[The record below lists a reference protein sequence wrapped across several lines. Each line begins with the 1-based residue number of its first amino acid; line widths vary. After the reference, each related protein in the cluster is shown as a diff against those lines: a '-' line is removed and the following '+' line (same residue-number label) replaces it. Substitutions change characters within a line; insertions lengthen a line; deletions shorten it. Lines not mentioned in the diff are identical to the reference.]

1 MHSLSNCDSSLSSTC
16 CESILFRRIGSFFGP
31 GSGGAA
37 GQRGI
42 RRPEEEERGVRG
54 FGGLWGWRMNQY
66 RPVRGRSNRDDRDIA
81 ENYVVQVK
89 KGNASKIWQQMNKR
103 WETLGQWTDQDIERR
118 KMGKLAEGTHIILI
132 IFTTGDIIDL
142 LMEN

>member
-1 MHSLSNCDSSLSSTC
+1 MLREHP
-16 CESILFRRIGSFFGP
+16 FRRIGSFFGP

-37 GQRGI
+37 GERGI

-54 FGGLWGWRMNQY
+54 LGVGRMNQY
-66 RPVRGRSNRDDRDIA
+66 RPVRGRSNRDDGDIA

-103 WETLGQWTDQDIERR
+103 WETLGQ
-118 KMGKLAEGTHIILI
+118 
-132 IFTTGDIIDL
+132 
-142 LMEN
+142 